1 MATRN
6 VYLTDTDLSLIER
19 MISSGRFQSAREVVR
34 AGLRLLE
41 QDQERR
47 EDLSEYMD
55 LLLDETDNPLDIAG
69 QIEEAAMNTSYDDLF
84 ETGDRPG

>member
-6 VYLTDTDLSLIER
+6 VYLTETDQALIER
-19 MISSGRFQSAREVVR
+19 LISSGKYQSAREVVR

-41 QDQERR
+41 EDQERR

-55 LLLDETDNPLDIAG
+55 LLL
-69 QIEEAAMNTSYDDLF
+69 EEAALEQAFDALT
-84 ETGDRPG
+84 EADRAT

>member
-6 VYLTDTDLSLIER
+6 VYLTETDQALIER
-19 MISSGRFQSAREVVR
+19 LISSGKYQSAREVVR

-41 QDQERR
+41 EEQDRR

-55 LLLDETDNPLDIAG
+55 LLL
-69 QIEEAAMNTSYDDLF
+69 EEADDPLAMNSELDEAALEQAFDALTES
-84 ETGDRPG
+84 DRAT

>member
-6 VYLTDTDLSLIER
+6 IYLTERDQALIER
-19 MISSGRFQSAREVVR
+19 LITSGRYQSAREAVR

-41 QDQERR
+41 EDLNRR

-55 LLLDETDNPLDIAG
+55 LLL
-69 QIEEAAMNTSYDDLF
+69 EEADDPL
-84 ETGDRPG
+84 EEIAEMDQAALDNAIGALNDATDRSS